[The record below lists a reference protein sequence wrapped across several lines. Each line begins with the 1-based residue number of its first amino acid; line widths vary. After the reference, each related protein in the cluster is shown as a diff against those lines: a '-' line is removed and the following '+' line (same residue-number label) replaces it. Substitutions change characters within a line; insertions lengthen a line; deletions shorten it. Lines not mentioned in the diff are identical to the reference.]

1 MPKLIKKKHIFIINS
16 LIGKAVYLGMETPI
30 YFLVVLLS
38 GLLTY
43 IIQKVFIHY
52 KKFDDFN
59 HRSSHKTLATRTG
72 GIGIFVTLL
81 IISSYF
87 YFNKIELFDYS
98 LFIPLGIM
106 FIVGAYDDLYHAD
119 FKLKFLLQI
128 IVAKIIIDQGYVI
141 SNYHGLFGLYEVPWF
156 LAQLS
161 TVFVFLVIINAI
173 NFIDGIDGLAITEVI
188 KTIILIEFFSGI
200 QTPLTPF
207 FILLVLSIL
216 PLYYFN
222 FKKKKKVFLGDGGS
236 LLLGTMVSIYIFYVL
251 GNEYEFKIGFQ
262 LNKVLFA
269 VLIILYPLIDLL
281 RVFILR
287 LKEGKSPFKADQN
300 HIHHF
305 LLKKKLSHFSINV
318 SILFIELFTLT
329 TILFLLKHF

>member
-1 MPKLIKKKHIFIINS
+1 MDTPFSFLIII
-16 LIGKAVYLGMETPI
+16 
-30 YFLVVLLS
+30 LS

-43 IIQKVFIHY
+43 SIQKIFIHY

-72 GIGIFVTLL
+72 GIGVFATLL
-81 IISSYF
+81 IISSYY
-87 YFNKIELFDYS
+87 YFNKIDLFDYS

-106 FIVGAYDDLYHAD
+106 FIVGVYDDFYHAD

-141 SNYHGLFGLYEVPWF
+141 TNYHGLFGLYEVPWI

-161 TVFVFLVIINAI
+161 TLFVFLVIINAI

-188 KTIILIEFFSGI
+188 KTIMLIELFSASATPITPFSIILI
-200 QTPLTPF
+200 
-207 FILLVLSIL
+207 LSLI

-222 FKKKKKVFLGDGGS
+222 FKKSQKVFLGDSGS
-236 LLLGTMVSIYIFYVL
+236 LLLGTVVSIYIFYVL
-251 GNEYEFKIGFQ
+251 GNEYQFKEGFQ
-262 LNKVLFA
+262 MNKVLFT
-269 VLIILYPLIDLL
+269 VLVVAYPLIDLL

-287 LKEGKSPFKADQN
+287 IKEGKSPFVADQK
-300 HIHHF
+300 HLHH
-305 LLKKKLSHFSINV
+305 LILKKTKKQVITTLIISMCSLL
-318 SILFIELFTLT
+318 LFILIFIIKLPLTLY
-329 TILFLLKHF
+329 